1 LNLFSVIAAKG
12 RDDAASARIP
22 VKILVMIEV
31 FVNGEIKKVQSPKVV
46 NELLEDLQLYG
57 RKGIAVAVN
66 EEVLTKSQWQEVFLK
81 PFDKVVIIKAVAG
94 G

>member
-1 LNLFSVIAAKG
+1 LNLFSVVAAKG
-12 RDDAASARIP
+12 REHAASLRIP
-22 VKILVMIEV
+22 VKIEVMIEV
-31 FVNGEIKKVQSPKVV
+31 FVNGEIRKVQSPTVV
-46 NELLEDLQLYG
+46 NELLADLQLDD

-66 EEVLTKSQWQEVFLK
+66 EEVLTKSQWQEILLK

>member
-1 LNLFSVIAAKG
+1 VAAKG
-12 RDDAASARIP
+12 REHAASLRIP
-22 VKILVMIEV
+22 VKIEVMIEV
-31 FVNGEIKKVQSPKVV
+31 FVNGEIRKVQSPTVV
-46 NELLEDLQLYG
+46 NELLADLQLDD

-66 EEVLTKSQWQEVFLK
+66 EEVLTRSQWQEILLK

>member
-1 LNLFSVIAAKG
+1 
-12 RDDAASARIP
+12 
-22 VKILVMIEV
+22 MIEV
-31 FVNGEIKKVQSPKVV
+31 FVNGEIRKVQSPTVV
-46 NELLEDLQLYG
+46 NELLADLQLDD

-66 EEVLTKSQWQEVFLK
+66 EEVLTRSQWQEILLK

>member
-1 LNLFSVIAAKG
+1 
-12 RDDAASARIP
+12 
-22 VKILVMIEV
+22 MIEV
-31 FVNGEIKKVQSPKVV
+31 FVNGEIKKVESPTVV
-46 NELLEDLQLYG
+46 NDLLADLHLQE

-66 EEVLTKSQWQEVFLK
+66 EEVLTKSQWQEVLLK